1 MNQMM
6 KQNRLKVIS
15 KYERYIM
22 ISIGIIIMSL
32 GFYYFII
39 PADLV
44 VGGVTGL
51 GLVLSVV
58 FEGFPI
64 SAFVLVLNI
73 VLLLVGL
80 MFLGKKIFFRSIY
93 GSLLFPLVLFLMESF
108 LPLIDI
114 KDDLFL
120 AVTFGG
126 ILLGVG
132 FGLVIK
138 YGGTSGGTDIPIKI
152 LNKRFKMP
160 ISIALYSTDGIII
173 LLGVLVFFSEHGI
186 NAGLYALITMFISG
200 KVADMVIVG
209 SNSKKAVQIITDSPT
224 EIKEAI
230 YEFVARG
237 VTEVKIRGGF
247 SSKDKIMLVTVITK
261 QEYYFIRNIIAR
273 IDENA
278 FVYVT
283 PATEIHGDFKERESD

>member
-1 MNQMM
+1 MI
-6 KQNRLKVIS
+6 KQKRLKVIS

-39 PADLV
+39 PSDLV

-51 GLVLSVV
+51 GLVLSVT

-64 SAFVLVLNI
+64 SVFILILNI
-73 VLLLVGL
+73 VLLVVGL
-80 MFLGKKIFFRSIY
+80 IFLGKKVFFRSIY
-93 GSLLFPLVLFLMESF
+93 GSLLFPLVLFLMETF

-114 KDDLFL
+114 KDDLVL
-120 AVTFGG
+120 AVIFGG
-126 ILLGVG
+126 VLLGVG

-152 LNKRFKMP
+152 LNKKFKMP
-160 ISIALYSTDGIII
+160 ISLALYSTDGIIV
-173 LLGVLVFFSEHGI
+173 LLGVLVFYSEHGI

-209 SNSKKAVQIITDSPT
+209 SNSKKAVQIITDFPT
-224 EIKEAI
+224 EIKQAI
-230 YEFVARG
+230 YEFVYRG

-247 SSKDKIMLVTVITK
+247 SKKDKIMLVTVITK

-283 PATEIHGDFKERESD
+283 PATEIHGEFEERESD

>member
-1 MNQMM
+1 
-6 KQNRLKVIS
+6 
-15 KYERYIM
+15 
-22 ISIGIIIMSL
+22 
-32 GFYYFII
+32 
-39 PADLV
+39 
-44 VGGVTGL
+44 
-51 GLVLSVV
+51 
-58 FEGFPI
+58 
-64 SAFVLVLNI
+64 
-73 VLLLVGL
+73 
-80 MFLGKKIFFRSIY
+80 
-93 GSLLFPLVLFLMESF
+93 
-108 LPLIDI
+108 
-114 KDDLFL
+114 
-120 AVTFGG
+120 
-126 ILLGVG
+126 
-132 FGLVIK
+132 
-138 YGGTSGGTDIPIKI
+138 
-152 LNKRFKMP
+152 MP

-173 LLGVLVFFSEHGI
+173 LLGVLVFYSEHGI

>member
-1 MNQMM
+1 MSEHR
-6 KQNRLKVIS
+6 KLKVVS

-32 GFYYFII
+32 GFYYFIL

-51 GLVLSVV
+51 GLVLTTT
-58 FEGFPI
+58 FEGFPV
-64 SAFVLVLNI
+64 SVFVLVLNVI
-73 VLLLVGL
+73 LLFVGL
-80 MFLGKKIFFRSIY
+80 IFLGKKLFVRSIY
-93 GSLLFPLVLFLMESF
+93 GSLLFPLVLFIMETF

-114 KDDLFL
+114 KEDLFL

-126 ILLGVG
+126 VLLGVG

-152 LNKRFKMP
+152 LNKKLKMP
-160 ISIALYSTDGIII
+160 ISLAIYSIDGIII
-173 LLGVLVFFSEHGI
+173 FLGVLVFYSEYGI
-186 NAGLYALITMFISG
+186 TAGLYAIITMFISG
-200 KVADMVIVG
+200 YAADMVIVG
-209 SNSKKAVQIITDSPT
+209 RNSKKAVQIITDFPT

-230 YEFVARG
+230 YELLYRG
-237 VTEVKIRGGF
+237 VTEVKIRGGY
-247 SSKDKIMLVTVITK
+247 SNKDKIMLVTVITK

-283 PATEIHGDFKERESD
+283 PATEIHGDFEERESD

>member
-1 MNQMM
+1 MT
-6 KQNRLKVIS
+6 KHRKLKVVS

-22 ISIGIIIMSL
+22 ISVGIIIMSL
-32 GFYYFII
+32 GFYFFII

-51 GLVLSVV
+51 GLVLSTV
-58 FEGFPI
+58 FEGFPV
-64 SAFVLVLNI
+64 SVFVLILN
-73 VLLLVGL
+73 VFLLIIGL
-80 MFLGKKIFFRSIY
+80 IFLGKKLFIRSIY
-93 GSLLFPLVLFLMESF
+93 GSLLFPLVLFLFETF
-108 LPLIDI
+108 LPVINI
-114 KDDLFL
+114 KDDLVL

-126 ILLGVG
+126 VLLGAG

-152 LNKRFKMP
+152 LNKKFKMP
-160 ISIALYSTDGIII
+160 ISLSLYSIDGVIIFS
-173 LLGVLVFFSEHGI
+173 GVLVFYSEYGI
-186 NAGLYALITMFISG
+186 TAGLYAIITMFIG
-200 KVADMVIVG
+200 GYVADMVIVG
-209 SNSKKAVQIITDSPT
+209 RNSKKAVQIITDFPT

-230 YEFVARG
+230 YELVYRG
-237 VTEVKIRGGF
+237 VTEVKIKGGY
-247 SSKDKIMLVTVITK
+247 SNKDKTMLVTVITK

>member
-1 MNQMM
+1 M

>member
-173 LLGVLVFFSEHGI
+173 LLGVLVFFS
-186 NAGLYALITMFISG
+186 L
-200 KVADMVIVG
+200 
-209 SNSKKAVQIITDSPT
+209 
-224 EIKEAI
+224 
-230 YEFVARG
+230 
-237 VTEVKIRGGF
+237 
-247 SSKDKIMLVTVITK
+247 
-261 QEYYFIRNIIAR
+261 
-273 IDENA
+273 
-278 FVYVT
+278 
-283 PATEIHGDFKERESD
+283 

>member
-1 MNQMM
+1 MS
-6 KQNRLKVIS
+6 KQRRLKVIS
-15 KYERYIM
+15 MYERYIM

-32 GFYYFII
+32 GFYYFIL
-39 PADLV
+39 PSDLV

-51 GLVLSVV
+51 GLVLSTT
-58 FEGFPI
+58 FEKFPI
-64 SAFVLVLNI
+64 SAFVLILNI
-73 VLLLVGL
+73 ILLITGL
-80 MFLGKKIFFRSIY
+80 IFLGKKLFIRSIY
-93 GSLLFPLVLFLMESF
+93 GSLLFPLVLFLMETF
-108 LPLIDI
+108 LPLIDF
-114 KDDLFL
+114 KEDLVL

-126 ILLGVG
+126 VLLGVG

-152 LNKRFKMP
+152 LNKKLKMP
-160 ISIALYSTDGIII
+160 ISLALYSIDGIIV
-173 LLGVLVFFSEHGI
+173 LLGVMVFYNLYGL

-209 SNSKKAVQIITDSPT
+209 SNSKKAVQIITDYPD

-230 YEFVARG
+230 YELVYRG

-247 SSKDKIMLVTVITK
+247 SNKDKTMLVTVITK

-283 PATEIHGDFKERESD
+283 PATEIHGDFEERESD

>member
-1 MNQMM
+1 
-6 KQNRLKVIS
+6 
-15 KYERYIM
+15 
-22 ISIGIIIMSL
+22 MSL

-51 GLVLSVV
+51 GLVLSVT
-58 FEGFPI
+58 FDGFPI
-64 SAFVLVLNI
+64 SAFVLILNI
-73 VLLLVGL
+73 ILLVIGL
-80 MFLGKKIFFRSIY
+80 LFLGKKIFFRSIY
-93 GSLLFPLVLFLMESF
+93 GSLLFPLVLFLMETF

-114 KDDLFL
+114 KDDLVL

-126 ILLGVG
+126 VLLGVG

-152 LNKRFKMP
+152 LNKKFKMP
-160 ISIALYSTDGIII
+160 ISLAIYAIDGIII
-173 LLGVLVFFSEHGI
+173 LLGVLVFYNEHGI

-209 SNSKKAVQIITDSPT
+209 SNSKKAVQIITDYPS

-230 YEFVARG
+230 YEFVSRG
-237 VTEVKIRGGF
+237 VTEVKIKGGF
-247 SSKDKIMLVTVITK
+247 SKEDKIMLVTVITK

>member
-1 MNQMM
+1 MM

-173 LLGVLVFFSEHGI
+173 LLGVLVFYSEHGI